1 MLPNR
6 FTEPDFPRQASDV
19 KWRKTTEREGEMER
33 EIELGEERRCERD
46 DGDTGKTMKH
56 KGKHEPKGNRFI
68 IKQLLLFVAYRFR
81 FIGMKDGTFP
91 SRSCF
96 AAVDFFDSV

>member
-6 FTEPDFPRQASDV
+6 FTEPDFPRQ
-19 KWRKTTEREGEMER
+19 TTEREGEMER
-33 EIELGEERRCERD
+33 KIELGEERRCERD

-68 IKQLLLFVAYRFR
+68 IKQLIFLYSRFP
-81 FIGMKDGTFP
+81 F
-91 SRSCF
+91 
-96 AAVDFFDSV
+96 